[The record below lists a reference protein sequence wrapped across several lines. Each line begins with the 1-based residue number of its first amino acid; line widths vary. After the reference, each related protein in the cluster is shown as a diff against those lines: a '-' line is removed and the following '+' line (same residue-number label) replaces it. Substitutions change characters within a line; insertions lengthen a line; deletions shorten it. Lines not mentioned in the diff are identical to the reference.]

1 MTLACLVL
9 HIICIDRGDT
19 IPRTLDITVDPKT
32 KRKVESGEIQ
42 DLLHMTAGRKLQD
55 KASDATKYEIN

>member
-9 HIICIDRGDT
+9 DNICIDRGDT
-19 IPRTLDITVDPKT
+19 IPSTLDITVDPET
-32 KRKVESGEIQ
+32 KRKLASRVVQ

-55 KASDATKYEIN
+55 KAAEATKI